1 MGSIAGLHIEKQ
13 TVLAVDSGSEDFNSL
28 PSDGLLGLAF
38 PSIAQTKQPTV
49 LENLYM
55 LGQIKTPTFSVH
67 FERGHDQGSEVYSS
81 HIMR

>member
-1 MGSIAGLHIEKQ
+1 MVNIAGLRIEKQ
-13 TVLAVDSGSEDFNSL
+13 TFLAVNSESDDFNSL
-28 PSDGLLGLAF
+28 PSDGLIGLAF

-55 LGQIKTPTFSVH
+55 QGQIKTPTFSVH
-67 FERGHDQGSEVYSS
+67 LERGHEQGSEVCSS